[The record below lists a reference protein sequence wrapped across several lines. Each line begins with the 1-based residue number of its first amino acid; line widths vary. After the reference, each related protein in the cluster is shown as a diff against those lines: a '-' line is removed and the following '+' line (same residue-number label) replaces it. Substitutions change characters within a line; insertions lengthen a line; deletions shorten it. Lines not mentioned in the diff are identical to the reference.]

1 MLNNKPVD
9 IAIFEYIMTSC
20 GSLCDFYI
28 SLEYM
33 YVCIYTYVCVCIYI
47 NQIESY
53 LFPEPSY
60 ECKA

>member
-33 YVCIYTYVCVCIYI
+33 YVCIYTYVCMCIIGGFLYV
-47 NQIESY
+47 
-53 LFPEPSY
+53 FVFFV
-60 ECKA
+60 